1 MVQKNL
7 ELAPQE
13 LKPQRIG
20 DELSL
25 AAAITSPPIWA
36 CTVDELSK
44 ALRLVMVKIGLRSQN
59 WPADEEKVVLLNH
72 IIKHFGGNRL
82 DEINLAFD
90 MAMAGKLEVNINCY
104 ENFSCVY
111 FSSIM
116 YAYRR
121 WAADA
126 YKSLPEDK
134 PIEQKIFTQSEIED
148 GQREDVERQYQL
160 FIRGHAIKNT
170 GANKPILLK
179 DNLLSNGESVVEFF
193 SRRMDGGF
201 KHIYERV

>member
-1 MVQKNL
+1 
-7 ELAPQE
+7 
-13 LKPQRIG
+13 
-20 DELSL
+20 
-25 AAAITSPPIWA
+25 
-36 CTVDELSK
+36 
-44 ALRLVMVKIGLRSQN
+44 MVKIGLRAQN
-59 WPADEEKVVLLNH
+59 WPTDEEKAVLISH
-72 IIKHFGGNRL
+72 IVEHFGGNRL
-82 DEINLAFD
+82 DEIKLAFE
-90 MAMAGKLEVNINCY
+90 MAIAGKTEVDVNCY

-111 FSSIM
+111 FSSVM

-179 DNLLSNGESVVEFF
+179 DNLLINGESVVEFF
-193 SRRMDGGF
+193 SRRMEGGF